1 MTFYTPLRKGA
12 IMTYEELVQQI
23 GEEKAIVVYDYFVD
37 WTIEDL
43 VNCVLDTF
51 TVGQLVQ
58 LAKELNDED

>member
-1 MTFYTPLRKGA
+1 
-12 IMTYEELVQQI
+12 MTYQELVNKV
-23 GEEKAIVVYDYFVD
+23 GEERAIVIYDYFVD